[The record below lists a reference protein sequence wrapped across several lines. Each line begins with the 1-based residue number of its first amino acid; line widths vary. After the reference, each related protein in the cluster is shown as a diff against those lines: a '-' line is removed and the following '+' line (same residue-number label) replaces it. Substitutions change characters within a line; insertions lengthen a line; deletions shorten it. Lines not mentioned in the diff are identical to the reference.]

1 MAVSLRPFGRRGDR
15 PRPPVTDDGR
25 MTLVEHL
32 RELRSRLFKSLI
44 AVAVGTC
51 IGWWQY
57 GRLFDLL
64 IRPFNTSIKALAAER
79 DIHASPVFTG
89 IADAFVLQ
97 TKVSLVAGLV
107 LSSPFWL
114 YQIWAFIMPG
124 LHRHERK
131 WTLVFVSIAGPLFA
145 TGVVLGYYVLP
156 KGLEILIGFTPGQV
170 QNLIEV
176 DRYLSFVLRILLVFG
191 IAFEIPL
198 FVVLLYLAHVVSS
211 QQLARWRSY
220 VIFGTFVFA
229 AVATPSTDPITM
241 LFLALPMTALFLI
254 AEVITRVLDARRR
267 RQGDAGDL
275 EISGETDA

>member
-1 MAVSLRPFGRRGDR
+1 
-15 PRPPVTDDGR
+15 

-44 AVAVGTC
+44 AVAIGTC

>member
-1 MAVSLRPFGRRGDR
+1 VAVSLRPFGRRGDR

-44 AVAVGTC
+44 AIAVGTC

-64 IRPFNTSIKALAAER
+64 IKPFNTSIKALAAER

-107 LSSPFWL
+107 LSSPVWL

-211 QQLARWRSY
+211 RQLAKWRSY

-267 RQGDAGDL
+267 RRGDADDL
-275 EISGETDA
+275 EISSEADA

>member
-1 MAVSLRPFGRRGDR
+1 VAVSLRPFGRRGDR

>member
-1 MAVSLRPFGRRGDR
+1 
-15 PRPPVTDDGR
+15 VTDDGR

-44 AVAVGTC
+44 AIAVGTC

-64 IRPFNTSIKALAAER
+64 IKPFNTSIKALAAER

-107 LSSPFWL
+107 LSSPVWL

-211 QQLARWRSY
+211 RQLAKWRSY

-267 RQGDAGDL
+267 RRGDADDL
-275 EISGETDA
+275 EISSEADA